1 MSKSRKY
8 SLLESVIF
16 AARGYNTSRLKNQ
29 VDGKTILI
37 TGASRGIGKALC
49 QILSECNCTILGIAR
64 TQEDLDVLAQD
75 LREKKATLYTYAID
89 LRNAESRLSM
99 YEWIANLQSTPDI
112 IVHNAGKSI
121 RRSLLDAKDR
131 FHDYERTMDLNYFA
145 PVDITL
151 RYLNE
156 LITNKG
162 QVISISTVSVRM
174 LPAAKWT
181 AYQASKGAF
190 DQWMRSAAPELIAN
204 GVACTSIYPPL
215 VKTDMIAPTK
225 AYDKM
230 PAMKPEHLARVIARK
245 MYTRSAMYRPWWCV
259 FGEIASVLFAK
270 TGMYFMSKHQKKV

>member
-8 SLLESVIF
+8 SLFESVLF
-16 AARGYNTSRLKNQ
+16 AARGYNISRLKKQ

-49 QILSECNCTILGIAR
+49 LILSEFNCTILGIAR
-64 TQEDLDVLAQD
+64 TQDDLEALSQELKDCQ
-75 LREKKATLYTYAID
+75 ATLYTYAMD
-89 LRNAESRLSM
+89 LRSKESRSTM
-99 YEWIANLQSTPDI
+99 YEWIKNLDSAPDI

-121 RRSLLDAKDR
+121 RRSLLEAKDR

-151 RYLNE
+151 NYLDH
-156 LITNKG
+156 LIKNKG

-190 DQWMRSAAPELIAN
+190 DQWMRSASPELIAK

-230 PAMKPEHLARVIARK
+230 PAMKPEHLAKVIAK
-245 MYTRSAMYRPWWCV
+245 DVYPLYYV
-259 FGEIASVLFAK
+259 
-270 TGMYFMSKHQKKV
+270 